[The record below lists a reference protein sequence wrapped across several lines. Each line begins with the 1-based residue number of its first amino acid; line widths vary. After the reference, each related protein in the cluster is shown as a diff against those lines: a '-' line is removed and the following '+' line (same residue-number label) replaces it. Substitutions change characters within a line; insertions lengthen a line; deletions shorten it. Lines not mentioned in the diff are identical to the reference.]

1 MIQREEFINVLP
13 TFNIPKIPN
22 QDNVQVDVCDQASK
36 LMNQKIT
43 PQLNSAM
50 KKIIDGL
57 NTSST
62 QIRSVIIQGLGG
74 IDTAVEIS
82 VNGINTGIDVINDST
97 KNLNKVLVFLQ
108 SLVNTDSLVNTIKT
122 IISLLVLMHIPPGQV
137 HNVTYYT
144 NAIFYFLF
152 FIFIL
157 SPILTLIFLF
167 L

>member
-13 TFNIPKIPN
+13 TFNIPKIPS
-22 QDNVQVDVCDQASK
+22 QDNVQVDVCDQVSK
-36 LMNQKIT
+36 LMNQKIS
-43 PQLNSAM
+43 PQLNM
-50 KKIIDGL
+50 VVKKIIEGL

-62 QIRSVIIQGLGG
+62 EIRSGILQGLGG
-74 IDTAVEIS
+74 IDTAVELS

-108 SLVNTDSLVNTIKT
+108 SIINTDGLINTIKT
-122 IISLLVLMHIPPGQV
+122 IISLLILLHIPPGQV
-137 HNVTYYT
+137 ENVTYYT
-144 NAIFYFLF
+144 NAIFYF
-152 FIFIL
+152 FIFIFFI